1 MVRQEVEAAIRQ
13 TVTYRPPGQSGLEV
27 RRSPVQPVN
36 RTRHRPLQGA
46 PTSLE
51 GDER

>member
-1 MVRQEVEAAIRQ
+1 MVLLYALSRGEREFKK
-13 TVTYRPPGQSGLEV
+13 SC
-27 RRSPVQPVN
+27 SVN
-36 RTRHRPLQGA
+36 RTRHRALRGA